1 MALNTKRMQ
10 TFFNDFL
17 VTTVSFLNQF
27 SSECE
32 DKFFELER
40 KLNKIESNL
49 IIVEEKV
56 ITLLSQI
63 KKNSNIFIFV
73 ACVSSNRG
81 EVNRAKC

>member
-10 TFFNDFL
+10 TFFNEFI
-17 VTTVSFLNQF
+17 VTTVNFLNQF

-56 ITLLSQI
+56 LKLSDMYYEENT
-63 KKNSNIFIFV
+63 KFIF
-73 ACVSSNRG
+73 
-81 EVNRAKC
+81 